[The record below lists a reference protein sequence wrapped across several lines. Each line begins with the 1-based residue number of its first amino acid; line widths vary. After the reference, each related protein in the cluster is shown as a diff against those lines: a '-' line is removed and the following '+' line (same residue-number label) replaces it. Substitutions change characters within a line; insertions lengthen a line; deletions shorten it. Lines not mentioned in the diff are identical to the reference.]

1 MPNAVPKKPWTHIL
15 VDFIT
20 KLLLVQEYNSI
31 LVVCDRMMK
40 IAYFVPTMEKTL
52 VKGVAR
58 LFWDNIWKL
67 HRLPESIIMNREAQF
82 VAGIIKEL
90 NRMLG
95 INTKLSTAYHPC
107 HDLAKWLSYYL
118 YFFSFLFFSYL
129 QLQDGAWESIT

>member
-40 IAYFVPTMEKTL
+40 IAYFVPTTEKTL